1 MTRLLE
7 LIDEADI
14 FKLFWSTNSMKSEY
28 VRRQWEHALTLR
40 RVVFI
45 RPTYWEVPMPQS
57 TNPPLPPEELARLH
71 LHGFFEESDGDLHE
85 SWSAGRPS
93 PSLGPK
99 PSLPSRAAQ
108 DLENLTQYLEI
119 RTERYHVPCTCG
131 RMIPR
136 PGI

>member
-1 MTRLLE
+1 
-7 LIDEADI
+7 
-14 FKLFWSTNSMKSEY
+14 
-28 VRRQWEHALTLR
+28 
-40 RVVFI
+40 
-45 RPTYWEVPMPQS
+45 MPQS

-108 DLENLTQYLEI
+108 DLENLTQYLET
-119 RTERYHVPCTCG
+119 RTERSSRTLHLRADDPPARHLSREALAEDLGTDGADEVMPPAVLVDLARVPLDDDLVHFPQPA
-131 RMIPR
+131 RSQPVAS
-136 PGI
+136 